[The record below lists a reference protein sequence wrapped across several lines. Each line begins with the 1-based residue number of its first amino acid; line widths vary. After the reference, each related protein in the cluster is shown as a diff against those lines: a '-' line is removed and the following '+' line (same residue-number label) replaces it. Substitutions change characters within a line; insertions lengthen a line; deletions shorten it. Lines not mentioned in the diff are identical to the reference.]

1 MEGMIGMKKNNA
13 NSLRMFLDQTP
24 TARLDEML
32 WEELSKESADEEL
45 VGTIL
50 QVLEERERDYPVEI
64 TPQIEAAWEKYQRQ
78 MKVPVTK
85 PAKRSNGILRIA
97 AVLAVVVLLFAAVPQ
112 KAEAETFFERLVRWT
127 DSFFALLSPDDAKSG
142 SEEYVFKTDHPGLQQ
157 VYDALAELGVT
168 EPVVPMWIPEE
179 YKLVDCKV
187 LELPSCK
194 GLTANFSNKN
204 SELCFS
210 VDIYTE
216 NVSCKYYKDETQV
229 NKIEFGGIIHNIM
242 RNNDRVVA
250 VWANDNL
257 ECSISV
263 DCQEDILI
271 SILRSIYTME
281 EN

>member
-1 MEGMIGMKKNNA
+1 MKKNNA

-78 MKVPVTK
+78 MKVPATK

-157 VYDALAELGVT
+157 VYDTLAELGVT

-187 LELPSCK
+187 LELPSGKCVSVE
-194 GLTANFSNKN
+194 FSDGTKN
-204 SELCFS
+204 LCFY
-210 VDIYTE
+210 VDIHTE
-216 NVSCKYYKDETQV
+216 NISKKYYKDEAYV
-229 NKIEFGGIIHNIM
+229 NEIELDGTVHNIM
-242 RNNDRVVA
+242 RNNDVWTVV
-250 VWANDNL
+250 WTRDNL
-257 ECSISV
+257 ECSLFV

-281 EN
+281 DE

>member
-1 MEGMIGMKKNNA
+1 MKKNNA

-78 MKVPVTK
+78 MKVPATK

-168 EPVVPMWIPEE
+168 EPVVPMWIPDG
-179 YKLVDCKV
+179 Y
-187 LELPSCK
+187 ELAECRVTESPSCK
-194 GLTANFSNKN
+194 GLTAIFLNGNN
-204 SELCFS
+204 AICFYID
-210 VDIYTE
+210 VYAE
-216 NVSCKYYKDETQV
+216 NVTNKYYKDETHV
-229 NKIEFGGIIHNIM
+229 NELEIKGTVYNIM
-242 RNNDRVVA
+242 RNNDMWTV
-250 VWANDNL
+250 VWARDNL
-257 ECSISV
+257 ECSFAI
-263 DCQEDILI
+263 DCQEDILNR
-271 SILRSIYTME
+271 ILKSIYTME
-281 EN
+281 DE

>member
-1 MEGMIGMKKNNA
+1 MKKNNA

-187 LELPSCK
+187 LELPSGKCVSVEFSD
-194 GLTANFSNKN
+194 GLKN
-204 SELCFS
+204 LCFY
-210 VDIYTE
+210 VDIYAE
-216 NVSCKYYKDETQV
+216 NISNKYYKDETQV
-229 NKIEFGGIIHNIM
+229 NKLEIGGTVHNIM
-242 RNNDRVVA
+242 RNNDIWSVI
-250 VWANDNL
+250 WARDNL
-257 ECSISV
+257 ECSLAI
-263 DCQEDILI
+263 DCQEDVLI
-271 SILRSIYTME
+271 RILRSIYTME
-281 EN
+281 DE

>member
-1 MEGMIGMKKNNA
+1 MKKNNA

-187 LELPSCK
+187 LELPSGKCVSVE
-194 GLTANFSNKN
+194 FSDGTKN
-204 SELCFS
+204 LCFY
-210 VDIYTE
+210 VDIHTE
-216 NVSCKYYKDETQV
+216 NISKKYYKDEAYV
-229 NKIEFGGIIHNIM
+229 NEIELDGTVHNIM
-242 RNNDRVVA
+242 RNNDVWTVV
-250 VWANDNL
+250 WTRDNL
-257 ECSISV
+257 ECSLAI
-263 DCQEDILI
+263 DCQEDILNR
-271 SILRSIYTME
+271 ILKSIYTME
-281 EN
+281 DE